1 MLFFYEGISMKFIDQ
16 KTGKD
21 VNAFEKL
28 YAKLLT
34 KEIPD
39 GYVET
44 FSGCIYRIRIMSGF
58 SFVLIR
64 TARRVVQCVYTPEK
78 ADFDIEAIKEG
89 YYVNLKCEIKREDR
103 SKIGYDFNILSCKVL
118 VAPEFELPFVLNKKE
133 LDLSFDKVLDFR
145 PISMRNQKERAAF
158 KICDGIMQGFRKY
171 FNEADYTE
179 IVTPKIVS
187 AGAEGGADMF
197 ALDYFGKKAFLA
209 QSPQVYKQ
217 MMVGVF
223 DKVFSMGS
231 VFRAEKSHTS
241 RHITEF
247 QGIDMEI
254 GYIDSFED
262 VMAEET
268 RAILS
273 VLDHLRKN
281 FADELK
287 ILEVTLPEFTSI
299 PSIKFMEI
307 KKIIAE
313 KYKRAFRS
321 EDDFEPEE
329 EKLIGEYFLK
339 EHKSNLVFITHY
351 PSSKRPFYAMDD
363 PENPNYTLSFDLL
376 LNGSEIT
383 TGGQRIHEYSKQ
395 IEKMK
400 ARGMDINLFESY
412 LMIHKYGMPP
422 HGGLGIGLERFA
434 MKLLKLDNIRSAT
447 LFPRDVD
454 RLDP

>member
-1 MLFFYEGISMKFIDQ
+1 MKIINPKESRDI
-16 KTGKD
+16 
-21 VNAFEKL
+21 NAFENFYKKL
-28 YAKLLT
+28 IDKKVEDKTVELL
-34 KEIPD
+34 
-39 GYVET
+39 
-44 FSGCIYRIRIMSGF
+44 SGCVYRIRIMSGF

-64 TARRVVQCVYTPEK
+64 TARRVIQCVYTPEK
-78 ADFDIEAIKEG
+78 ADFDIESLKEG
-89 YYVNLKCEIKREDR
+89 YYVELKCEVKIEER
-103 SKIGYDFNILSCKVL
+103 SKIGYDFDILSCKIL
-118 VAPEFELPFVLNKKE
+118 AATEFELPFVINKKE
-133 LDLSFDKVLDFR
+133 LDISYDKKLDYR
-145 PISMRNQKERAAF
+145 PISMRNQKERAVF

-171 FNEADYTE
+171 FQANDYTE
-179 IVTPKIVS
+179 IITPKIVS

-197 ALDYFGKKAFLA
+197 AVDYFGRKAFLA

-241 RHITEF
+241 RHIAEF
-247 QGIDMEI
+247 QGIDFEI

-262 VMAEET
+262 IMMEET
-268 RAILS
+268 KCLIC
-273 VLDHLRKN
+273 VFDHLRQN

-287 ILEVTLPEFTSI
+287 LAEVILPEFDSI
-299 PSIKFMEI
+299 PAIKFTEV
-307 KKIIAE
+307 KKLISE
-313 KYKRAFRS
+313 KYKRTFRS

-339 EHKSNLVFITHY
+339 EHKSSLVFITHY
-351 PSSKRPFYAMDD
+351 PASKRPFYTMNDKDD
-363 PENPNYTLSFDLL
+363 QNYTYSFDLL

-383 TGGQRIHEYSKQ
+383 TGGQRIHNYTEQ
-395 IEKMK
+395 VEKMK
-400 ARGMDINLFESY
+400 RLKMDIAAFDSY

-454 RLDP
+454 RLEP